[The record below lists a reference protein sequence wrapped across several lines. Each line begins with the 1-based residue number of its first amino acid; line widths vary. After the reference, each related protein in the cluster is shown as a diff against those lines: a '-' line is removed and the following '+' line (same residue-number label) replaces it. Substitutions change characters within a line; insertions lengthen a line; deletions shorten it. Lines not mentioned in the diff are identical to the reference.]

1 LNNLSVELDIN
12 TAEGITIATLK
23 TSAIDILNSL
33 YKYKNKEVGYTNQE
47 DYITDITTLMSI
59 EEVLKYYM
67 GEKAQEDWVNEV
79 IAKNKEK

>member
-1 LNNLSVELDIN
+1 MNNLSVELDIN